1 MRKIKKD
8 PLWIVLHNYGGECP
22 GSKGGCWPNV
32 TVILAWFAHGAVPS
46 WMRKNCN
53 LMANWHAASVK
64 PKLLTPDEIST
75 YLNTI
80 SNFHP
85 FSGSRQVWFPDELD
99 PQNRHGFPKKIS
111 TPTSCSSPNFQGGSL
126 ARNSTGPK
134 IIKNWR
140 IKRLHNPA
148 YHIISSPCGNRLNI
162 IVEPLALEQPC
173 FYWANLGSYMWKSWQ
188 ICNVVVCDRH
198 GAWCHSNVLDKLWA
212 IMPCDMRNTFE
223 RSFTVF

>member
-8 PLWIVLHNYGGECP
+8 PLWIVLHNYGGEWP

-32 TVILAWFAHGAVPS
+32 TVIPAWFAHGAVPS
-46 WMRKNCN
+46 WMRKICN

-80 SNFHP
+80 NNVSSIFRFQAGLLAGWVRPRKTDTDSPRKSPLRHHFPAQIFRVAPLPEIPPDQKLVN
-85 FSGSRQVWFPDELD
+85 QV
-99 PQNRHGFPKKIS
+99 
-111 TPTSCSSPNFQGGSL
+111 
-126 ARNSTGPK
+126 
-134 IIKNWR
+134 
-140 IKRLHNPA
+140 RLHNPA

-173 FYWANLGSYMWKSWQ
+173 FYWVNLGSYFWKSWQ
-188 ICNVVVCDRH
+188 TCNVVVCDRH
-198 GAWCHSNVLDKLWA
+198 GTWCHSNVLDKLWA